1 MGKFDTFL
9 DRIEDV
15 INYVG
20 AALLLVMV
28 SIVFWQVFARF
39 VLDKPPSWS
48 EEVALVIML
57 WITFIG
63 AAAGVRR
70 HIHIRVNFF
79 IELMGSADR
88 AVVLFLGFVV
98 VLIFSGYMF
107 FYSYRLS
114 TFLTNVMPAT
124 GIPVAWM
131 YLTVAGGAALIL
143 LFGKGVL
150 CGAWQD
156 LRKAVSSYGKHS
168 VREFIPITV
177 SLFLLAVILLDFMK
191 LVPFN
196 GMSSTESGTILL
208 ISLFFLL
215 LLNGV
220 PISFSLGVAAF
231 ITGYY
236 LGLPLM
242 VITQRLAAGINAF
255 AFIAIPFF
263 ILAGKIMADGG
274 IAERI
279 VAFANVLVGRI
290 RGGLAMVNIVAS
302 MLFGGISGSSVADVA
317 SIGPILIPMMEKQG
331 YDKDFSV
338 AVTITSSTE
347 GIIIPP
353 SHNMIIYSLAA
364 GGVSVGQL
372 FLAGYI
378 PGIMIGVSL
387 MIASYIIAVK
397 KDYPRAPKYSFRQ
410 AVKITLDAILGLFV
424 AIIIIGGIV
433 SGIFTATE
441 ASVVAVVYAM
451 FIGFFAYRTLTLRMF
466 GGILIDAVK
475 MVSMVMFL
483 IASASVFGYLLAY
496 MQVPV
501 LVTNILLSLSHNKYV
516 LLILINIMVLFL
528 GMIMDFAPLVVIL
541 TPILLPVVMKLGMTP
556 VQFGIVL
563 MINLAIGLCT
573 PPVGNTLF
581 VGCSVGNTTIE
592 RATKA
597 SLPFYTAMVAIL
609 MLVTFIPQI
618 TMLIPSLFYK

>member
-107 FYSYRLS
+107 FYSYKLS

-143 LFGKGVL
+143 LFGKDVL
-150 CGAWQD
+150 CGAWQG

-220 PISFSLGVAAF
+220 PISFSLGIAAF

-279 VAFANVLVGRI
+279 
-290 RGGLAMVNIVAS
+290 
-302 MLFGGISGSSVADVA
+302 
-317 SIGPILIPMMEKQG
+317 
-331 YDKDFSV
+331 
-338 AVTITSSTE
+338 
-347 GIIIPP
+347 
-353 SHNMIIYSLAA
+353 
-364 GGVSVGQL
+364 
-372 FLAGYI
+372 
-378 PGIMIGVSL
+378 
-387 MIASYIIAVK
+387 
-397 KDYPRAPKYSFRQ
+397 
-410 AVKITLDAILGLFV
+410 
-424 AIIIIGGIV
+424 
-433 SGIFTATE
+433 
-441 ASVVAVVYAM
+441 
-451 FIGFFAYRTLTLRMF
+451 
-466 GGILIDAVK
+466 
-475 MVSMVMFL
+475 
-483 IASASVFGYLLAY
+483 
-496 MQVPV
+496 
-501 LVTNILLSLSHNKYV
+501 
-516 LLILINIMVLFL
+516 
-528 GMIMDFAPLVVIL
+528 
-541 TPILLPVVMKLGMTP
+541 
-556 VQFGIVL
+556 
-563 MINLAIGLCT
+563 
-573 PPVGNTLF
+573 
-581 VGCSVGNTTIE
+581 
-592 RATKA
+592 
-597 SLPFYTAMVAIL
+597 
-609 MLVTFIPQI
+609 
-618 TMLIPSLFYK
+618 